1 MLFTAA
7 RAHNV
12 SIKGGDMMK
21 HSTTTMRR
29 LTVLTTIVLLLAIS
43 TTLATSSSGYDLSW
57 FTVDGGGGTVSGG
70 SYTLSGTAGQ
80 PDVGPALSSSG
91 YTLIGGFWGGAV
103 ARSWPLYLPL
113 VVKGR

>member
-1 MLFTAA
+1 
-7 RAHNV
+7 
-12 SIKGGDMMK
+12 MMK

-29 LTVLTTIVLLLAIS
+29 LTMLMTIVLVLVVS
-43 TTLATSSSGYDLSW
+43 TTLATSSGGYDLSW

-70 SYTLSGTAGQ
+70 DYTLSGTAGQ

-91 YTLIGGFWGGAV
+91 YTLVGGFWRGAV

-113 VVKGR
+113 VFKSR